1 MCSPGPRDV
10 LSKVVLCSSQWP
22 IAAGRHAKTAMF
34 CRRRTPSCV
43 SAWVANRQRAA
54 VAAQASGLGH
64 FEQHA
69 ARCMQN
75 LVPILVAVARVM
87 VTFWVVGAQVL

>member
-1 MCSPGPRDV
+1 
-10 LSKVVLCSSQWP
+10 
-22 IAAGRHAKTAMF
+22 
-34 CRRRTPSCV
+34 V